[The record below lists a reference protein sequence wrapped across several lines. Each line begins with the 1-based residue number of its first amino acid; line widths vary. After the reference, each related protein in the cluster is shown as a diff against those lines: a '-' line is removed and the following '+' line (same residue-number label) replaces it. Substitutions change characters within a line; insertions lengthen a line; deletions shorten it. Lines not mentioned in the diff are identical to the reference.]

1 MPYQPPLI
9 LYGHY
14 REIIASA
21 AAMAGFRPP
30 RHDVDYD
37 KHGYT
42 GATPVALGTVEGMLG
57 PVYDVMQQH
66 NYAQVRGSLWS
77 P

>member
-1 MPYQPPLI
+1 
-9 LYGHY
+9 
-14 REIIASA
+14 
-21 AAMAGFRPP
+21 MAGFTPP

-66 NYAQVRGSLWS
+66 NYGQVSGGLSSNILSKQSDDGNCLHRK
-77 P
+77 

>member
-1 MPYQPPLI
+1 
-9 LYGHY
+9 
-14 REIIASA
+14 
-21 AAMAGFRPP
+21 MAGFRPP